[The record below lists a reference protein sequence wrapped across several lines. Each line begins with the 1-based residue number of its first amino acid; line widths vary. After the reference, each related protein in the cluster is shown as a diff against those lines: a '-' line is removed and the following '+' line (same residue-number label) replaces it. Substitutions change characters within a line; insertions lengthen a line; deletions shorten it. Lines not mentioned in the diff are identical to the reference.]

1 MTPFHSIISAWWL
14 ADRNSVKGVWIR
26 ERAMMDLRYWDNYVR
41 YVDHTAIFPTA
52 EVLAK
57 DWQWSVEAVQ
67 ELLESPLWPDPFH
80 VDSRTGSRR
89 ARSKN
94 KTKTKTKTRTNNSP
108 LTPQTGGHRSETNG
122 SLNKSDTQREWVG
135 STTMPIATEGL
146 LSNWTELSERIEAS
160 TTNPIVQLVLKQT
173 KPSIE
178 DGRLVLTIPS
188 SDWAEALSA
197 DCRLKMEQAAG
208 VRLTIRHQGS
218 HER

>member
-1 MTPFHSIISAWWL
+1 MSAFNTIVSVWWW
-14 ADRNSVKGVWIR
+14 ADRDSVEGVWLR
-26 ERAMMDLRYWDNYVR
+26 ERAMMDLRCWDNHVHF
-41 YVDHTAIFPTA
+41 VDKTATFPAA
-52 EVLAK
+52 EELAES
-57 DWQWSVEAVQ
+57 WQWPVADVQ
-67 ELLESPLWPDPFH
+67 QLLDSPEWPDPY
-80 VDSRTGSRR
+80 RKGSRRRSPR

-122 SLNKSDTQREWVG
+122 SLNQPDTQQEWVG
-135 STTMPIATEGL
+135 STTMPTATAAHL
-146 LSNWTELSERIEAS
+146 NDWAELSERIEAS

-197 DCRLKMEQAAG
+197 DCRLSMEQAAG
-208 VRLTIRHQGS
+208 VRLTIRAGG
-218 HER
+218 ERAH